1 MNRREL
7 VKMGVAVAG
16 TAAIAPWTKFSA
28 AEAAVDFDK
37 TGDLIA
43 LRDVAQ
49 SRGLIFGAAIPK
61 RNLSADSLFSRLVER
76 QCGILVPE
84 WELKWEALRPAPDR
98 FDFSGGDWLYEY
110 TQRNHMLFRGH
121 TLVWEAALPSWF
133 ASTVN
138 ARNAKSVLAEHISTV
153 VTHYAGK
160 MHSWD
165 VVNEAFQIEDGRPDG
180 LKTTPWLRFIGPDYI
195 EAAFHAAHE
204 ADPAAA
210 LYYNE
215 NWLEPETDACERK
228 RRAVLTFLKGM
239 KKKGVPIHG
248 LGIQSHLF
256 AEANV
261 TGPNFRRFLDEVADL
276 GLAIAVSELDVRDK
290 NLPGNPE
297 TRDRLVAEQYYK
309 YLSFVLKC
317 KAVKTVLTWGLSDRY
332 TWIARSQGRADGLP
346 VRPLP
351 YDANLEPL
359 EARWA
364 VQRAMEQAPAR

>member
-1 MNRREL
+1 MNRREAMKL
-7 VKMGVAVAG
+7 AVVVAG
-16 TAAIAPWTKFSA
+16 ASAFAPWTPLRA
-28 AEAAVDFDK
+28 VGAPVDFDRTK
-37 TGDLIA
+37 ELVA
-43 LRDVAQ
+43 LRDVAH

-61 RNLSADSLFSRLVER
+61 KNLFADSLFSRLVKR

-84 WELKWEALRPAPDR
+84 WELKWEALRPAPDQ
-98 FDFSGGDWLYEY
+98 FDFSGGDWLHEY
-110 TQRNHMLFRGH
+110 ANSNGMLFRGH
-121 TLVWEAALPSWF
+121 TLVWEAALPRWF
-133 ASTVN
+133 QSTVN
-138 ARNAKSVLAEHISTV
+138 ARNAKSILIDHISTV
-153 VTHYAGK
+153 VRHYAGK

-165 VVNEAFQIEDGRPDG
+165 VVNEAFQMEDGRPDG
-180 LKTTPWLRFIGPDYI
+180 LKNTPWLKFLGPEYLEI
-195 EAAFHAAHE
+195 AFHAAHE

-215 NWLEPETDACERK
+215 NWLEPDNCEGK
-228 RRAVLTFLKGM
+228 RRAVLATLTNL

-248 LGIQSHLF
+248 LGIQSHLY
-256 AEANV
+256 AEADV
-261 TGPNFRRFLDEVADL
+261 TGPQFRRFLQEVEDL
-276 GLAIAVSELDVRDK
+276 GLAIIISELDVRDK
-290 NLPGNPE
+290 NLPASPE

-351 YDANLEPL
+351 YDANLEPT

-364 VQRAMEQAPAR
+364 MQRALEQAPAR

>member
-1 MNRREL
+1 
-7 VKMGVAVAG
+7 
-16 TAAIAPWTKFSA
+16 
-28 AEAAVDFDK
+28 
-37 TGDLIA
+37 
-43 LRDVAQ
+43 
-49 SRGLIFGAAIPK
+49 
-61 RNLSADSLFSRLVER
+61 
-76 QCGILVPE
+76 
-84 WELKWEALRPAPDR
+84 
-98 FDFSGGDWLYEY
+98 
-110 TQRNHMLFRGH
+110 MLFRGH

-133 ASTVN
+133 ASAVN
-138 ARNAKSVLAEHISTV
+138 ARNAKSLLTEHISTV